1 MGPTIGPLNCTI
13 GTLDQPLIH
22 WTRRSTTGPL
32 DQVTDHDT
40 VGPTIEN
47 WNQALVHW
55 TEDQPLE
62 NWTTE
67 ATIDPL
73 DRPLDHLIEPV
84 GQPLDHWTDHWTIG
98 PTIGPF
104 DRPLHHWIHHWNIG
118 PTIRPSDRAFD
129 HWTNQDLWPTIGRL
143 DQPLDHWIDHW
154 TTGQNIEP
162 IEQNHRNFD
171 FEIMQSII
179 IKRSQLLVPRPIEH
193 RIACPIDPALVHYL
207 QKRCKPNK
215 WKTHRK
221 HRS

>member
-1 MGPTIGPLNCTI
+1 MCPRDRLIFSHIHLVKSLQPHPTVSIK
-13 GTLDQPLIH
+13 
-22 WTRRSTTGPL
+22 
-32 DQVTDHDT
+32 
-40 VGPTIEN
+40 
-47 WNQALVHW
+47 
-55 TEDQPLE
+55 
-62 NWTTE
+62 
-67 ATIDPL
+67 PL
-73 DRPLDHLIEPV
+73 DRPMDHWTDHWTLGPNM
-84 GQPLDHWTDHWTIG
+84 GQLNQPLDHWTDHWTIG

-171 FEIMQSII
+171 LEIMQSII
-179 IKRSQLLVPRPIEH
+179 IKRSQLLIPRPIEH
-193 RIACPIDPALVHYL
+193 RIACPIDPAFVHYL
-207 QKRCKPNK
+207 QIRCKPNK
-215 WKTHRK
+215 WKTHRG

>member
-1 MGPTIGPLNCTI
+1 MTTTQTSLALAAFVRCQHSIRLGNFGKTVRRCLSMCRRERLVFSHIHLVKSLQPHPTVSIK
-13 GTLDQPLIH
+13 
-22 WTRRSTTGPL
+22 
-32 DQVTDHDT
+32 
-40 VGPTIEN
+40 
-47 WNQALVHW
+47 
-55 TEDQPLE
+55 
-62 NWTTE
+62 
-67 ATIDPL
+67 PL
-73 DRPLDHLIEPV
+73 DRPLDHWTDHWTIGPSIGQLD
-84 GQPLDHWTDHWTIG
+84 QPLDHWTDHWTIG

-171 FEIMQSII
+171 LEIMQSII

-193 RIACPIDPALVHYL
+193 RIACPIDPAFVHYL
-207 QKRCKPNK
+207 QIRCKPNK